1 MEGKSPLVDA
11 LSVGRPA
18 RLSWAAVIGGIAL
31 FSTGA
36 AMIVLAVF
44 IEDREA
50 VAVALVALG
59 TVLVILGVLAP
70 RLEGPL
76 EVGPTGGL
84 KAQLTK
90 QQLIETA
97 VEKGLGPAEIERLL
111 EMYERA
117 AEDAAKG
124 RALAAMLIAEAGA
137 LDDEASRQGTPSTD
151 E

>member
-1 MEGKSPLVDA
+1 
-11 LSVGRPA
+11 
-18 RLSWAAVIGGIAL
+18 
-31 FSTGA
+31 
-36 AMIVLAVF
+36 MITLAVF
-44 IEDREA
+44 VEDREA
-50 VAVALVALG
+50 VAVALVGLG
-59 TVLVILGVLAP
+59 TVVVILGVLAP

-97 VEKGLGPAEIERLL
+97 VQKGLGPAEIERLL

-124 RALAAMLIAEAGA
+124 RALAAMLIAEAG
-137 LDDEASRQGTPSTD
+137 DEVASTAPDQPTREADTGPGD
-151 E
+151 RDR

>member
-1 MEGKSPLVDA
+1 MSAV
-11 LSVGRPA
+11 
-18 RLSWAAVIGGIAL
+18 AVIGGSAL
-31 FSTGA
+31 FSVGTL
-36 AMIVLAVF
+36 MIAFAVF
-44 IEDREA
+44 VEDREA
-50 VAVALVALG
+50 VAVALVGLG

-97 VEKGLGPAEIERLL
+97 VEQGLGPAEIARLL

-124 RALAAMLIAEAGA
+124 RALAAMLIAEDELHPETSGA
-137 LDDEASRQGTPSTD
+137 RERSPEENASEQP
-151 E
+151 

>member
-1 MEGKSPLVDA
+1 
-11 LSVGRPA
+11 
-18 RLSWAAVIGGIAL
+18 
-31 FSTGA
+31 
-36 AMIVLAVF
+36 MITLAVVV
-44 IEDREA
+44 EDREA
-50 VAVALVALG
+50 VAVALVGLG

-124 RALAAMLIAEAGA
+124 RALAAMVIAEAG
-137 LDDEASRQGTPSTD
+137 DEVDSSPADQPTREAGRGPG
-151 E
+151 ERRER